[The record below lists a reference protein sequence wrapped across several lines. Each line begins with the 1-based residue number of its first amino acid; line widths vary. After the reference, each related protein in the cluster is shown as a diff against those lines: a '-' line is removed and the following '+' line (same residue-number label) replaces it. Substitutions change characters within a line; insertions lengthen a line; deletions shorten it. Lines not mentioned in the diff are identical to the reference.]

1 MKAPARP
8 PSVSALLQDPKR
20 AAKLHQIATV
30 SLISSLRED
39 YPHWDKLRHLT
50 PPVGLTSE
58 DWWLGLKLGRAGSL
72 RPITLT
78 AKDGTFFQFSV
89 PEVVQSELHKL
100 DVGAGQTM
108 SGPDSITNP
117 QTRDRYLVRSL
128 MEEAIT
134 SSQLEGAV
142 TTREVAKDMI
152 RTGREPRDNS
162 ERMILNNFVTMRH
175 IQDIKAESLTPELV
189 FALHRLV
196 TEGTLDDATAAG
208 RFRRQDEHRV
218 VGDAYGEIFHEPPS
232 AGELP
237 TRLQAMCD
245 FANCKTPGY
254 FVHPTVRAII
264 LHFWLAYDHPFVDG
278 NGRTARALFYW
289 TMLHHG
295 YWLFEFISISHILRQ
310 APIKYYRSFLDTESD
325 DNDLTYFL
333 VAQTRVISSSIEALH
348 RYLDHKAEEFRE
360 LSRQVRALKL
370 FNHRQAEVIRHALKH
385 PGEQYTIASHR
396 QTHQVVYQTARSDLL
411 DLARRGILTKK
422 ARGKLLVFSVP
433 SDLDLRLRRLEKK
446 T

>member
-1 MKAPARP
+1 M
-8 PSVSALLQDPKR
+8 
-20 AAKLHQIATV
+20 
-30 SLISSLRED
+30 
-39 YPHWDKLRHLT
+39 
-50 PPVGLTSE
+50 
-58 DWWLGLKLGRAGSL
+58 
-72 RPITLT
+72 
-78 AKDGTFFQFSV
+78 
-89 PEVVQSELHKL
+89 
-100 DVGAGQTM
+100 
-108 SGPDSITNP
+108 
-117 QTRDRYLVRSL
+117 
-128 MEEAIT
+128 
-134 SSQLEGAV
+134 
-142 TTREVAKDMI
+142 
-152 RTGREPRDNS
+152 
-162 ERMILNNFVTMRH
+162 
-175 IQDIKAESLTPELV
+175 
-189 FALHRLV
+189 
-196 TEGTLDDATAAG
+196 
-208 RFRRQDEHRV
+208 
-218 VGDAYGEIFHEPPS
+218 
-232 AGELP
+232 
-237 TRLQAMCD
+237 
-245 FANCKTPGY
+245 
-254 FVHPTVRAII
+254 
-264 LHFWLAYDHPFVDG
+264 DG

-348 RYLDHKAEEFRE
+348 RYLDHKAEESQE